1 MGEAAKPLSSYV
13 LTYGDI
19 WYYKNHVI
27 TCLVCDLSSSCTV
40 FFVFLFFCFFVF
52 LPWDV
57 RPLYVPVL
65 SFCLLY
71 PCGSGKLLAALL
83 HGLSDRSSGVRRSYA
98 SCTGHVVKVS
108 VLSVWGLPELQHTGK
123 CTYL

>member
-1 MGEAAKPLSSYV
+1 MLLPV
-13 LTYGDI
+13 LFVTS
-19 WYYKNHVI
+19 HL
-27 TCLVCDLSSSCTV
+27 LVL
-40 FFVFLFFCFFVF
+40 FFLFVVVVV
-52 LPWDV
+52 LPRDV

-123 CTYL
+123 CSYL